1 MHPARSPLLTDLY
14 ELTMLQT
21 YYEQG
26 MDGEAVFELFFR
38 ASHSQRP
45 FFIAAGV
52 DTLVDWLENLQF
64 SEAELDWIRHS
75 GKLSAALADRLR
87 GFRFTGSVD
96 ALPEGTL
103 CLPEEPVVRIRAP
116 LPEAQLIE
124 SRLMN
129 IVHFQTLIASKAAR
143 CRIAAADRGLVDF
156 GLRRAH
162 GAEAALWAAR
172 SCYLAGFDA
181 TATVLAAP
189 LYGIP
194 ITGTMAHS
202 FVLAHGDETLAFER
216 FARSHPDN
224 TVLLI
229 DTYDVER
236 GARRAVE
243 VMTRLRHDGIPFH
256 GVRIDSGDLAAH
268 SRRVRRILDD
278 AGFRD
283 TRILVSGGLEET
295 AIDGLVRSG
304 APVSGFGVGSQVD
317 TSSDQ
322 AFLNCAYKLHRYD
335 GRDCGKRSE
344 GKADLPGVK
353 QIYRRFHPDGTLAG
367 DVLALEQEILDGT
380 PLLEPF
386 MRAGK
391 RLRQTDLAGAR
402 ERCRRNLETMPGAW
416 RRFLREPPCGLEQ
429 SEGVRRLAR
438 QMTTPEAKS

>member
-1 MHPARSPLLTDLY
+1 
-14 ELTMLQT
+14 
-21 YYEQG
+21 
-26 MDGEAVFELFFR
+26 
-38 ASHSQRP
+38 
-45 FFIAAGV
+45 
-52 DTLVDWLENLQF
+52 
-64 SEAELDWIRHS
+64 
-75 GKLSAALADRLR
+75 
-87 GFRFTGSVD
+87 
-96 ALPEGTL
+96 
-103 CLPEEPVVRIRAP
+103 
-116 LPEAQLIE
+116 
-124 SRLMN
+124 MN

-194 ITGTMAHS
+194 VTGTMAHS
-202 FVLAHGDETLAFER
+202 FVLAHGDEALAFER

-278 AGFRD
+278 AGFQN

-295 AIDGLVRSG
+295 AINELVRSG
-304 APVSGFGVGSQVD
+304 APISGFGVGSQVD

-322 AFLNCAYKLHRYD
+322 AFLNCAYKLHRYG

-353 QIYRRFHPDGTLAG
+353 QVYRRFHPDGTLAG
-367 DVLALEQEILDGT
+367 DVLALEDEMLDGT

-402 ERCRRNLETMPGAW
+402 ERCRRNLEAMPGAA
-416 RRFLREPPCGLEQ
+416 RRFLQEPPCGLEH
-429 SEGVRRLAR
+429 SEGVKRLAR
-438 QMTTPEAKS
+438 QMATPEGKL